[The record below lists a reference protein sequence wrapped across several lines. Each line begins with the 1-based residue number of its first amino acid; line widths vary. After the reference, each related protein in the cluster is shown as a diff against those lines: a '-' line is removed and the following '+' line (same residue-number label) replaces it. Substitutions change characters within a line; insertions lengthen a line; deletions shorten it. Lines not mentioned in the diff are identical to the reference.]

1 MKYLYSFA
9 LFMVLLFGT
18 ISLKATLQEPDYIV
32 YEGKKYRLETD
43 WAYPSPMEIYFIR
56 TGRGNFFKENA
67 VVISS
72 GNWRAHVATWEIRN
86 NKLYLTEVSVDY
98 IAGVEMVEY
107 EKGNFREW
115 DIIRDT
121 THKPGYYSIKS
132 LNGHPKEADGAVFA
146 DWFSGMLEID
156 NRGANSKWNDE
167 YKGTRYIYIKDGKVV
182 DDQLLTKEDF
192 DRFQTIS
199 DKDTSDHEFMAK
211 YIIAYLNNC
220 YLSFWFQSGMNK
232 DALLYKDNKGI
243 VIQDEMSPF
252 MKLFNNN
259 PIEYPFNWENFA
271 TNGAPVCT
279 WSVDGDSIFLNNL
292 SISRGLDFYDNPKID
307 IPLHDVFIPERFIDN
322 KVFAY
327 WMNGELEI
335 KYGREVKGEFG
346 MDEYYVERVQKI
358 VLDSGRVVSNRI
370 APCGFD
376 TSTVRNPLV
385 VCGKS
390 GMHISQYSPLGR
402 FYRDSL
408 NPKVM
413 SQWADGDS
421 ALQSWFD
428 AQLLTDEMSQIQFR
442 ALIEFVVSCEGKA
455 GNWALLGV
463 DGDFEYFYTANKILD
478 IVTKLPQRW
487 QPAMD
492 EKGNP
497 VDCRMLMKIDVI
509 DGKIKLGK

>member
-1 MKYLYSFA
+1 MKKLNTLLRSFTFFG
-9 LFMVLLFGT
+9 LFFLGSQLLF
-18 ISLKATLQEPDYIV
+18 ATEQIPDYII
-32 YEGKKYRLETD
+32 YKGEKYTLD
-43 WAYPSPMEIYFIR
+43 IGWGHPSPLEVYYIR
-56 TGRGNFFKENA
+56 TGISKPFSSYSTANYRG
-67 VVISS
+67 
-72 GNWRAHVATWEIRN
+72 HVATWEIRDSG
-86 NKLYLTEVSVDY
+86 LYLLT
-98 IAGVEMVEY
+98 I
-107 EKGNFREW
+107 
-115 DIIRDT
+115 DT
-121 THKPGYYSIKS
+121 KIYRTHTGLYYSEERHRPKDTIVAPGFYSITS
-132 LNGHPKEADGAVFA
+132 LNKTEDNVTEIVFA
-146 DWFSGMLEID
+146 DWFSGVLEID

-182 DDQLLTKEDF
+182 DDQLLTKEDY

-292 SISRGLDFYDNPKID
+292 SISRGLDCYDNPKID
-307 IPLHDVFIPERFIDN
+307 IPLHDVFIPERFVDN

-327 WMNGELEI
+327 WMNGKLEI

-346 MDEYYVERVQKI
+346 TDEYYVERVQKI

-413 SQWADGDS
+413 PQWADGDS

-428 AQLLTDEMSQIQFR
+428 AQPLTDEMSQIQFR

>member
-1 MKYLYSFA
+1 MKRLNTLLRSFT
-9 LFMVLLFGT
+9 FFGLLFLG
-18 ISLKATLQEPDYIV
+18 SQLLFATEQIPDYII
-32 YEGKKYRLETD
+32 YKGEKYTLD
-43 WAYPSPMEIYFIR
+43 IGWGHPSPLEVYYIR
-56 TGRGNFFKENA
+56 TGISKPFSSYSTANYRG
-67 VVISS
+67 
-72 GNWRAHVATWEIRN
+72 HVATWEIRDSG
-86 NKLYLTEVSVDY
+86 LYLLT
-98 IAGVEMVEY
+98 I
-107 EKGNFREW
+107 
-115 DIIRDT
+115 DT
-121 THKPGYYSIKS
+121 KIYRTHTGLYYSEKRHRPKDTIVAPGFYSITS
-132 LNGHPKEADGAVFA
+132 LNKTEDNVTEIVFA
-146 DWFSGMLEID
+146 DWFSGVLEID

-182 DDQLLTKEDF
+182 DDQLLTKEDY

-346 MDEYYVERVQKI
+346 TDEYYVERVQKI

-413 SQWADGDS
+413 PQWADGDS

-428 AQLLTDEMSQIQFR
+428 AQPLTDEMSQIQFR

>member
-1 MKYLYSFA
+1 MKRLNTLLRSFTFFG
-9 LFMVLLFGT
+9 LFFLGSQLLF
-18 ISLKATLQEPDYIV
+18 ATEQIPDYII
-32 YEGKKYRLETD
+32 YKGEKYTLD
-43 WAYPSPMEIYFIR
+43 IGWGHPSPLEVYYIR
-56 TGRGNFFKENA
+56 TGISKPFSSYSTANYRG
-67 VVISS
+67 
-72 GNWRAHVATWEIRN
+72 HVATWEIRDSG
-86 NKLYLTEVSVDY
+86 LYLLT
-98 IAGVEMVEY
+98 I
-107 EKGNFREW
+107 
-115 DIIRDT
+115 DT
-121 THKPGYYSIKS
+121 KIYRTHTGLYYSEERHRPKDTIVAPGFYSITS
-132 LNGHPKEADGAVFA
+132 LNKTEDNVTEIVFA
-146 DWFSGMLEID
+146 DWFSGVLEID

-182 DDQLLTKEDF
+182 DDQLLTKEDY

-307 IPLHDVFIPERFIDN
+307 IPLHDVFIPERFVDN

-327 WMNGELEI
+327 WMNGKLEI

-346 MDEYYVERVQKI
+346 TDEYYVERVQKI

-413 SQWADGDS
+413 PQWADGDS

-428 AQLLTDEMSQIQFR
+428 AQPLTDEMSQIQFR

-509 DGKIKLGK
+509 DGKIKLGKW

>member
-1 MKYLYSFA
+1 MKKLNTLLRSFT
-9 LFMVLLFGT
+9 FFGLLFLG
-18 ISLKATLQEPDYIV
+18 SQLLFATEQIPDYII
-32 YEGKKYRLETD
+32 YKGEKYTLD
-43 WAYPSPMEIYFIR
+43 IGWGHPSPLEVYYIR
-56 TGRGNFFKENA
+56 TGISKPFSSYSTANYRG
-67 VVISS
+67 
-72 GNWRAHVATWEIRN
+72 HVATWEIRDSE
-86 NKLYLTEVSVDY
+86 LYLLT
-98 IAGVEMVEY
+98 I
-107 EKGNFREW
+107 
-115 DIIRDT
+115 DT
-121 THKPGYYSIKS
+121 KIYRTHTGLYYSEERHRPKDTIVAPGFYSITS
-132 LNGHPKEADGAVFA
+132 LNKTEDTVTEIVFA
-146 DWFSGMLEID
+146 DWFSGVLEID

-182 DDQLLTKEDF
+182 DDQLLTKEDY

-307 IPLHDVFIPERFIDN
+307 IPLHDVFIPERFVDN

-327 WMNGELEI
+327 WMNGKLEI

-346 MDEYYVERVQKI
+346 TDEYYVERVQKI

-413 SQWADGDS
+413 PQWADGDS

-428 AQLLTDEMSQIQFR
+428 AQPLTDEMSQIQFR

-463 DGDFEYFYTANKILD
+463 DGDFEYFYMANKILD

>member
-1 MKYLYSFA
+1 MKRLNTLLRSFT
-9 LFMVLLFGT
+9 FFGLLFLG
-18 ISLKATLQEPDYIV
+18 SQLLFATEQIPDYII
-32 YEGKKYRLETD
+32 YKGEKYTLD
-43 WAYPSPMEIYFIR
+43 IGWGHPSPLEVYYIR
-56 TGRGNFFKENA
+56 TGISKPFSSYSTANYRG
-67 VVISS
+67 
-72 GNWRAHVATWEIRN
+72 HVATWEIRDSG
-86 NKLYLTEVSVDY
+86 LYLLT
-98 IAGVEMVEY
+98 I
-107 EKGNFREW
+107 
-115 DIIRDT
+115 DT
-121 THKPGYYSIKS
+121 KIYRTHTGLYYSEERHRPKDTIVAPGFYSITS
-132 LNGHPKEADGAVFA
+132 LNKTEDNVTEIVFA
-146 DWFSGMLEID
+146 DWFSGVLEID

-167 YKGTRYIYIKDGKVV
+167 YKGTRYIYIRDGKVV
-182 DDQLLTKEDF
+182 DDQLLTKEDY

-307 IPLHDVFIPERFIDN
+307 IPLHDVFIPERFVDN

-327 WMNGELEI
+327 WMNGKLEI

-346 MDEYYVERVQKI
+346 TDEYYVERVQKI

-413 SQWADGDS
+413 PQWADGDS

-428 AQLLTDEMSQIQFR
+428 AQPLTDEMSQIQFR
-442 ALIEFVVSCEGKA
+442 TLIEFVVSCEGKA

-487 QPAMD
+487 QPAID
-492 EKGNP
+492 KKGNP

>member
-1 MKYLYSFA
+1 MKRLNTLLRSFT
-9 LFMVLLFGT
+9 FFGLLFLG
-18 ISLKATLQEPDYIV
+18 SQLLFATEQIPDYII
-32 YEGKKYRLETD
+32 YKGEKYTLD
-43 WAYPSPMEIYFIR
+43 IGWGHPSPLEVYYIR
-56 TGRGNFFKENA
+56 TGISKPFSSYSTANYRG
-67 VVISS
+67 
-72 GNWRAHVATWEIRN
+72 HVATWEIRDSG
-86 NKLYLTEVSVDY
+86 LYLLT
-98 IAGVEMVEY
+98 I
-107 EKGNFREW
+107 
-115 DIIRDT
+115 DT
-121 THKPGYYSIKS
+121 KIYRTHTGLYYSEERHRPKDTIVSPGFYSITS
-132 LNGHPKEADGAVFA
+132 LNKTEDNVTEIVFA
-146 DWFSGMLEID
+146 DWFSGVLEID

-182 DDQLLTKEDF
+182 DDQLLTKEDY

-346 MDEYYVERVQKI
+346 TDEYYVERVQKI

-413 SQWADGDS
+413 PQWADGDS

-428 AQLLTDEMSQIQFR
+428 AQPLTDEMSQIQFR